1 MHTRLGSIL
10 HTLTSSMHTLEYELA
25 RLYLPGSMH
34 TVATTRR
41 PGMADPGRLFPAA
54 GMANYGSTSYH

>member
-1 MHTRLGSIL
+1 MHTPLVLFCIL
-10 HTLTSSMHTLEYELA
+10 LVCILEYELA

-34 TVATTRR
+34 TVATQRR

-54 GMANYGSTSYH
+54 GMAYYGSTSYH